1 MWDKTSTWGTDNK
14 SVEKVDTP
22 KTKATKR
29 RKVACYE
36 RSDKH
41 VYRRAFSELR
51 LIESMNGE
59 KIKENTSYNYIT
71 GGDVDQL
78 SYLMLVLLNQ
88 NLEHCL
94 FSTWCM
100 SAEDILYFEEALRD
114 GKIKKLDAYVGE
126 IFPNSYKIEYKMLR
140 DMFNKHECGRI
151 AVFRNHSKIIAGKG
165 EKFDFAVQTSANMN
179 TNPRTESGCLTTS
192 TEAYQFY
199 KDYFDGIKSFE

>member
-1 MWDKTSTWGTDNK
+1 MWDKTSTWGADNK
-14 SVEKVDTP
+14 SVEKIDTL
-22 KTKATKR
+22 KTKTTKR

-41 VYRRAFSELR
+41 IYRRAFSELR

-78 SYLMLVLLNQ
+78 SYLMLVLMNQ

-100 SAEDILYFEEALRD
+100 SAEDILYFDEALRD

-140 DMFNKHECGRI
+140 DMFNKYECGRI

-179 TNPRTESGCLTTS
+179 TNPRTESGCLTIS

-199 KDYFDGIKSFE
+199 KDYFDGIKSFD